1 MSDRKCSFCK
11 MKYRIELL
19 KTFNKNTFKSLGS
32 IFVCRVCEKKVDI
45 KQYQEESRDKY
56 TINELRYKNRIE
68 GIDTTDELLQIQLL
82 NIKLKREING
92 RNKK

>member
-1 MSDRKCSFCK
+1 

-19 KTFNKNTFKSLGS
+19 KTFRKNTFNSLGC

-45 KQYQEESRDKY
+45 KKYQEESRDKY

-68 GIDTTDELLQIQLL
+68 GIEPTDELLQIQLL